1 MVYTD
6 INKSNYKFT
15 FKDELTFYFSS
26 EFYLNKFTNEFVE
39 YLNNE
44 TIKLRIKYN
53 CVVTADEMILLT
65 LYRKIEKRG
74 FRVYYNNKK
83 LSKEL
88 YYNISLGSKSF
99 TG

>member
-1 MVYTD
+1 MVYND
-6 INKSNYKFT
+6 IEKSNLYFT

-26 EFYLNKFTNEFVE
+26 NFYHEKFIREYVSYLNT
-39 YLNNE
+39 E
-44 TIKLRIKYN
+44 TIKLCVKYN

-88 YYNISLGSKSF
+88 YYNISLDSKSF

>member
-1 MVYTD
+1 MVYND
-6 INKSNYKFT
+6 IEKSNLYFT

-26 EFYLNKFTNEFVE
+26 NFYHEKFIREYISYLNT
-39 YLNNE
+39 E
-44 TIKLRIKYN
+44 TIKLCVKYN